1 MIGII
6 EGRRGRAGVVVAGEG
21 PRARPRAA
29 AANARTGGHPA
40 FTPLAPVRA
49 PQRDAQAGLQDMP
62 HSRLPLPLPSPGS
75 GCSACPRPGPAG
87 CSARAGGG
95 GDGEAKRMAG
105 RNAVIRRRRA
115 GVRPSA
121 APGARRSLLNCQ
133 GAPAILSQ

>member
-62 HSRLPLPLPSPGS
+62 HSRLSLPPPLARLGMF
-75 GCSACPRPGPAG
+75 GMSAAG
-87 CSARAGGG
+87 TGGMQRARGG
-95 GDGEAKRMAG
+95 GDGAAKRMAG
-105 RNAVIRRRRA
+105 RDAVIRRRRA
-115 GVRPSA
+115 GVRPST